1 MEELGMASSDRLNT
15 RKKLVEEHMRTENAH
30 DITATMA
37 TLGRRPRY
45 VLNGV
50 ILDGHE
56 AIRAAYEGIGLDN
69 AAAFSHFKVE
79 VTGLHT
85 GEEAI
90 VLEGMMSGTH
100 VAEWQ
105 GVPATGRSFNIP
117 VCAVFTF
124 DAEEKLAGERIYFD
138 SGLLL
143 KQLGVLS

>member
-1 MEELGMASSDRLNT
+1 MEERDMTSSELLKA
-15 RKKLVEEHMRTENAH
+15 RKKLVEEHMRAENAH

-37 TLGRRPRY
+37 TLGRQPRY
-45 VLNGV
+45 ILNGV
-50 ILDGHE
+50 SLDGSE
-56 AIRAAYEGIGLDN
+56 EIRAAYESIGLGK
-69 AAAFSHFKVE
+69 AAAFARFKVD

-90 VLEGMMSGTH
+90 ILEGMMSGTH

-105 GVPATGRSFNIP
+105 GVPATGRSFHIP

>member
-1 MEELGMASSDRLNT
+1 LG
-15 RKKLVEEHMRTENAH
+15 K
-30 DITATMA
+30 
-37 TLGRRPRY
+37 
-45 VLNGV
+45 
-50 ILDGHE
+50 
-56 AIRAAYEGIGLDN
+56 

-79 VTGLHT
+79 VTGLPT

-138 SGLLL
+138 SRLLL
-143 KQLGVLS
+143 K

>member
-1 MEELGMASSDRLNT
+1 MHA
-15 RKKLVEEHMRTENAH
+15 ENAH

-37 TLGRRPRY
+37 TLGRQPRY
-45 VLNGV
+45 ILNGT

-56 AIRAAYEGIGLDN
+56 AIRGAYEGIGLGKG
-69 AAAFSHFKVE
+69 AAFSHFKVD
-79 VTGLHT
+79 VTALHT
-85 GEEAI
+85 SEEAV

-105 GVPATGRSFNIP
+105 GIPATGRSFAIP

-138 SGLLL
+138 GALLL
-143 KQLGVLS
+143 RQLGVLS